1 MSTPKAGSFSS
12 HYTTLKS
19 SVEALRQ
26 MDVADLDD
34 MLTQVDRASKAY
46 KGCQERIQA
55 VKRLLELRLGDED
68 AGDKG

>member
-1 MSTPKAGSFSS
+1 MSTPETQRFAE
-12 HYTTLKS
+12 HYQDLRE

-55 VKRLLELRLGDED
+55 VKRLLEDRLDP
-68 AGDKG
+68 AA